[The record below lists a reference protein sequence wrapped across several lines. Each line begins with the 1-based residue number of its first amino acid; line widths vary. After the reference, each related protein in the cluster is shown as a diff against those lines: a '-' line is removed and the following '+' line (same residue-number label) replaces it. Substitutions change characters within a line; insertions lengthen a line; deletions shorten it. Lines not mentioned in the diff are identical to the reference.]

1 MTSTKVEIQ
10 YPDIQLFIGG
20 TWRPGSGTGIAVIGP
35 ATGLEIGRCA
45 VAETADLDEALT
57 AASSGFRLWAS
68 IPAHDR
74 AVVLRRAADV
84 LDARAV
90 SVAGDIHLEQGKP
103 LDEAKA
109 EVRYAAEVLRWNAG
123 EAERIYGRVIPARRP
138 GERLMVLLEPIGP
151 VLALTP
157 WNFPIYQ
164 PVAKIAPALAAG
176 CSVIVKPSEETPAGA
191 AALISALHEA
201 GLPAGALNMV
211 FGDPGEISSYL
222 ISSPV
227 IRKVSFTGSAA
238 VGRIIGAQAGQAL
251 KKATLELGGHAPVI
265 ICPDADPERTGM
277 LCAEHKFRN
286 AGQVCVSASR
296 FIVHRSVLERF
307 TNAFVVAAGARTIGP
322 LINTRRAAAVA
333 ELVRNAVQAGANLR
347 AGGEEGMAPGFYF
360 PPTVLSDVPPV
371 ARIMHEEPF
380 GPVAAICAYDSL
392 DQALDIANSLP
403 FGLAAYGFTNSSDVA
418 ERLVSG
424 LEAGMVL
431 INDFGTMYPETPF
444 GGSKD
449 SGFGSENG
457 REGVEAY
464 LRPKFAA
471 LSHVADC

>member
-1 MTSTKVEIQ
+1 MTSTKVEIP

-20 TWRPGSGTGIAVIGP
+20 AWRPRSGIGIEIIGP
-35 ATGLEIGRCA
+35 ATGLAVGHCA
-45 VAETADLDEALT
+45 VAEQADLDDAL
-57 AASSGFRLWAS
+57 AAALSGFRLWAGT
-68 IPAHDR
+68 PGHDR
-74 AVVLRRAADV
+74 AMVLRRAADI

-90 SVAGDIHLEQGKP
+90 TIGGHIHLEQGKP
-103 LDEAKA
+103 LDEAEA
-109 EVRYAAEVLRWNAG
+109 EVRFAAEVLRWNAG

-138 GERLMVLLEPIGP
+138 GERLMVLPEPIGP

-191 AALISALHEA
+191 AALARALHEA

-211 FGDPGEISSYL
+211 FGNPAEISSYL

-227 IRKVSFTGSAA
+227 IRKVSFTGSVA

-265 ICPDADPERTGM
+265 ICPDADLERAAM

-307 TNAFVVAAGARTIGP
+307 TSAFVVAAKARAIGP
-322 LINTRRAAAVA
+322 LINARRVAAVA

-347 AGGEEGMAPGFYF
+347 AGGQEGTAPGFFF
-360 PPTVLSDVPPV
+360 PPTVLSDVPPM
-371 ARIMHEEPF
+371 ARIMREEPF

-403 FGLAAYGFTNSSDVA
+403 FGLAAYGFTNTSDVA

-431 INDFGTMYPETPF
+431 INDFATMYPETPF
-444 GGSKD
+444 GGTKD

-457 REGVEAY
+457 KEGVEAY

-471 LSHVADC
+471 LSRGADC